1 MYMNSGKLV
10 TYTIKNGYD
19 WFNRYTAAYAPFRNS
34 TLDNSLTNVLF
45 GTVYNPAT
53 CMHAFPRNFV
63 GRIYTDGGSLGT
75 GFIYYSPTGIPYVIS
90 AKHVATNP
98 LSINL
103 RYFIC
108 FDYDQYFSMYTKEI
122 DLINHRLHVCRQNLF
137 EIIPLAINFSP
148 SLRQRTR

>member
-1 MYMNSGKLV
+1 MEMIDIIETPRPMHHLE
-10 TYTIKNGYD
+10 IL
-19 WFNRYTAAYAPFRNS
+19 
-34 TLDNSLTNVLF
+34 TLDNSLNNVLF
-45 GTVYNPAT
+45 RTVYNPAT

-103 RYFIC
+103 RYF
-108 FDYDQYFSMYTKEI
+108 FYMF
-122 DLINHRLHVCRQNLF
+122 
-137 EIIPLAINFSP
+137 
-148 SLRQRTR
+148 